1 MVSELCIGLAWLTE
15 LMKTTHPLQKATSQ
29 IKHLAAAFWW
39 SQAYSNQSALGATD
53 AQSQQLERYASTVFQ
68 SVAVFRLVSFSLG
81 AGLVFALNPTGQP
94 TAVIGMVVLLVGLYN
109 VYRIMWRLDPTGRAT
124 PTQWLSL
131 GVDLWLSVA
140 LIILSGGLDSPF
152 LIYSLSPILTA
163 SLLMDIKTAV
173 MVAAVSA
180 ASVSGVHAAGGL
192 WASELP
198 WVLSGNYLVL
208 SLLYWAV
215 CFLIVSLPFLANLNW
230 QLRVRS
236 ESLATERQRL
246 RREVHDNVAQT
257 LAFLSLKMQRAEQRA
272 AEGRTAITERDV
284 AEIGSVVERAY
295 LAVRDYLDGADEEGE
310 GSLAANLTS
319 VTDQWSRDTGTPAEL
334 SAAGAEGELPAN
346 TKFQLLQVTREAL
359 ANVAKHAYPKHVW
372 VDMECSPEKVTIR
385 VRDDGRGF
393 STEGIRGHGMGI
405 MSERT
410 AMAGAKLDISSALGE
425 GTQVVVSF
433 TRELA
438 PEHVEGAR

>member
-1 MVSELCIGLAWLTE
+1 
-15 LMKTTHPLQKATSQ
+15 
-29 IKHLAAAFWW
+29 
-39 SQAYSNQSALGATD
+39 
-53 AQSQQLERYASTVFQ
+53 
-68 SVAVFRLVSFSLG
+68 
-81 AGLVFALNPTGQP
+81 
-94 TAVIGMVVLLVGLYN
+94 MVVLLVGLYN
-109 VYRIMWRLDPTGRAT
+109 VYRIMWRFDPTGRAT

-140 LIILSGGLDSPF
+140 LIILSGGLDNPF

-215 CFLIVSLPFLANLNW
+215 CFLVVSLPFLANLNW

-410 AMAGAKLDISSALGE
+410 AMAGAKFDISSALGE

>member
-1 MVSELCIGLAWLTE
+1 MVSELGVGLDRLVDLVMPTR
-15 LMKTTHPLQKATSQ
+15 HLQTATGK
-29 IKHLAAAFWW
+29 IKHLAAAVWW
-39 SQAYSNQSALGATD
+39 SQGYSIRPATGAAG

-68 SVAVFRLVSFSLG
+68 SVAVFRLAAFALG

-94 TAVIGMVVLLVGLYN
+94 TAVLGMVVLLVGLYN
-109 VYRIMWRLDPTGRAT
+109 VYRIMWRFNLARPAS
-124 PTQWLSL
+124 PIQWLSL
-131 GVDLWLSVA
+131 GIDLWLSVA

-163 SLLMDIKTAV
+163 SLLMNIKTAV
-173 MVAAVSA
+173 TVAAVSA
-180 ASVSGVHAAGGL
+180 FSVSGIHAAAGL
-192 WASELP
+192 GVLGLP

-230 QLRVRS
+230 QRRLRS

-257 LAFLSLKMQRAEQRA
+257 LAFLSLKMRRATQRA
-272 AEGRTAITERDV
+272 AEGRIAITGRDV

-295 LAVRDYLDGADEEGE
+295 LAVRDYLDGADEVGE
-310 GSLAANLTS
+310 GPLAVNLTA
-319 VTDQWSRDTGTPAEL
+319 VADQWSRDTGLPVTL
-334 SAAGAEGELPAN
+334 SATGVEGDLPAN
-346 TKFQLLQVTREAL
+346 TKFQLLQVAREAL

-372 VDMECSPEKVTIR
+372 VDLDFSPEEVTIR

-393 STEGIRGHGMGI
+393 STSGIKGHGMGI
-405 MSERT
+405 MNERT
-410 AMAGAKLDISSALGE
+410 AMAGAELDISSTLGE
-425 GTQVVVSF
+425 GTEVMVSF
-433 TRELA
+433 TRERTRK
-438 PEHVEGAR
+438 HKEGVQ